1 MLQAAVQLSNH
12 KQFYTVKTFS
22 LSFPQMKRK
31 GKECTQEGT
40 LTQDQ
45 GLPSAGPL
53 TEGNMVAA
61 EDGSLLQMFSCLLHS
76 TSTPETS
83 HTKLEQLSQMY
94 ILDTSRPKYSPCLFS
109 LTLLHFL
116 FWW

>member
-1 MLQAAVQLSNH
+1 MLQTAVQLSNR

-31 GKECTQEGT
+31 GEECTQEGT

-45 GLPSAGPL
+45 DLPSAGPL

-61 EDGSLLQMFSCLLHS
+61 EDGSLLQMFYAS
-76 TSTPETS
+76 STPLS
-83 HTKLEQLSQMY
+83 HQTGAA
-94 ILDTSRPKYSPCLFS
+94 ITDVHTW
-109 LTLLHFL
+109 HFQT
-116 FWW
+116 